1 MNPLLMEKK
10 PVKTQQFDL
19 NSLPVANQ
27 LIAVSAF
34 WFVHA
39 FQIVAYCSEL
49 QDIISQGDSKAEN
62 TWVSLRAWCL

>member
-1 MNPLLMEKK
+1 MNPFLMEKK

-27 LIAVSAF
+27 LIVVSAF

-39 FQIVAYCSEL
+39 FQIGVAYCSEL
-49 QDIISQGDSKAEN
+49 QDIISQSDSKAEN
-62 TWVSLRAWCL
+62 T